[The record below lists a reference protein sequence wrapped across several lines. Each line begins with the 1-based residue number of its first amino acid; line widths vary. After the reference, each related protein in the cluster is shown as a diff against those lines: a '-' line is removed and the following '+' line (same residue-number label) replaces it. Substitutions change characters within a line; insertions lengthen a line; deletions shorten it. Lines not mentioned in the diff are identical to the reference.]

1 MPQRPDESDDTY
13 ERRVRIENME
23 TDTAKKLHDI
33 ELSTKQFDL
42 EQRRFFATK
51 AFQDAERTLRY
62 VCEAPVRLEARLG
75 AWARALEAALP
86 GN

>member
-1 MPQRPDESDDTY
+1 MPQRPDESDDAY

-42 EQRRFFATK
+42 EQRRQGRQIFIAGL
-51 AFQDAERTLRY
+51 AAGAAML
-62 VCEAPVRLEARLG
+62 AAMAALVRLI
-75 AWARALEAALP
+75 WFHQ
-86 GN
+86 